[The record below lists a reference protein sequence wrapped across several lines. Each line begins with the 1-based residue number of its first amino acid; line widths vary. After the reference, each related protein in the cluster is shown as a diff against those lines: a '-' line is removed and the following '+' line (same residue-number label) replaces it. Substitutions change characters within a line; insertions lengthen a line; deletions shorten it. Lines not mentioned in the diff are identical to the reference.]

1 MSLFDRV
8 KSIFSSPPSG
18 DPNALWL
25 YVRCARCGTPLA
37 VRVDLRNEP
46 SIDYENGGYVLNKE
60 LMDNKCFLLMRAQV
74 RFDDKRNVLE
84 RTLDKGEFITRAE
97 FEAATRD
104 QRPTT
109 ND

>member
-1 MSLFDRV
+1 
-8 KSIFSSPPSG
+8 
-18 DPNALWL
+18 
-25 YVRCARCGTPLA
+25 
-37 VRVDLRNEP
+37 
-46 SIDYENGGYVLNKE
+46 
-60 LMDNKCFLLMRAQV
+60 MDNKCFLLMHAEV

-104 QRPTT
+104 QKPTT